1 MRALIIRLAA
11 SALAATLTPPALAQF
26 APGQIPEIPAFLPM
40 ASAVPMT
47 EASPID
53 GTWTITSIGKRI
65 RIEGGRAYAV
75 DPWLHMFVLK
85 IQPGMVVIRNIRSA
99 DGRTYT
105 GEDLPLMGAFTGT
118 LSPQGSLDVSVAGAL
133 GPVRYSL
140 SPVELDNRS
149 WYQQIMAGG
158 SPVAP
163 PATLPAP
170 PPGAAPIGPPPVP
183 VEPRPVDPQP
193 VAAAPPPDDEQAGG
207 GVTCKEVV
215 YQEETDDFACI
226 R

>member
-1 MRALIIRLAA
+1 MRTLVIHLAA
-11 SALAATLTPPALAQF
+11 AALAATLMPPAVAQF
-26 APGQIPEIPAFLPM
+26 APGQVPEIPAFLPM
-40 ASAVPMT
+40 ASAVPKA

-53 GTWTITSIGKRI
+53 GTWTVTSIGKRI

-85 IQPGMVVIRNIRSA
+85 IQPGMVVIRNIHTS

-105 GEDLPLMGAFTGT
+105 GEDLPLMGAFNGT
-118 LSPQGSLDVSVAGAL
+118 LTPQGSIDVSVAGAL

-149 WYQQIMAGG
+149 WYQQVLAGG
-158 SPVAP
+158 APVAP
-163 PATLPAP
+163 PATTPVMPPATP
-170 PPGAAPIGPPPVP
+170 PDTTPVAPSPVP
-183 VEPRPVDPQP
+183 VEPPP
-193 VAAAPPPDDEQAGG
+193 VAVVPPADVDLADGG
-207 GVTCKEVV
+207 MTCKDVV
-215 YQEETDDFACI
+215 YREDTDDFECI